1 MKKSKL
7 FTPFVLALVQATV
20 ILAVERPNVLWI
32 TAEDM
37 SPTLGCYG
45 DKDAV
50 TPHLDAFAKQSVRY
64 TKAYAS
70 APVCSPSRSCLITGC
85 YPPSL
90 STQQMRSGF
99 PMPERMKGF
108 PALLRKQGYYSTNN
122 VKTDYNSG
130 NYQDIIKSSWNESS
144 ATAHWRKRADKSSS
158 IFSVFN
164 LMTSHQSRTMVWP
177 REKFLQEVQ
186 SKLKPKEIHD
196 PAKITLPPY
205 YPDTP
210 IIRRTVARF
219 HDCVTAMDK
228 EVGAILKQLE

>member
-1 MKKSKL
+1 MKKSNT
-7 FTPFVLALVQATV
+7 FTLLAIGLASAIV
-20 ILAVERPNVLWI
+20 ISAEERPNVLWI

-45 DKDAV
+45 DKDAI

-108 PALLRKQGYYSTNN
+108 PALLRKARLLYHQQRQDGLQQRKLSGYYKVLVEREQRHRPLAQASRQ
-122 VKTDYNSG
+122 VGLHILCLQPDDFPPKPHHG
-130 NYQDIIKSSWNESS
+130 L
-144 ATAHWRKRADKSSS
+144 ATRKISQGS
-158 IFSVFN
+158 
-164 LMTSHQSRTMVWP
+164 
-177 REKFLQEVQ
+177 
-186 SKLKPKEIHD
+186 PKQAEALRN
-196 PAKITLPPY
+196 P
-205 YPDTP
+205 
-210 IIRRTVARF
+210 
-219 HDCVTAMDK
+219 
-228 EVGAILKQLE
+228 

>member
-1 MKKSKL
+1 MKTTTSLL
-7 FTPFVLALVQATV
+7 FVTSLFFGFVSLAE
-20 ILAVERPNVLWI
+20 ERPNVLWI

-45 DKDAV
+45 DKDAI
-50 TPHLDAFAKQSVRY
+50 TPNLDAFAKQGVRY

-70 APVCSPSRSCLITGC
+70 APVCSPSRSCLINGC

-108 PALLRKQGYYSTNN
+108 PALLRKQGYYTTNN

-144 ATAHWRKRADKSSS
+144 ATAHWRKRSDKKA
-158 IFSVFN
+158 SVF
-164 LMTSHQSRTMVWP
+164 S
-177 REKFLQEVQ
+177 EF
-186 SKLKPKEIHD
+186 
-196 PAKITLPPY
+196 
-205 YPDTP
+205 
-210 IIRRTVARF
+210 
-219 HDCVTAMDK
+219 
-228 EVGAILKQLE
+228 